1 MLYSVALAGGDLYV
15 QAEGEI
21 VIDGEPIGQLAPAL
35 VRDLEVG
42 PHQLRVVSGCNVA
55 SQAVE
60 IREGLVTRAELELE
74 EASGTLLVSSVPDG
88 AEIRRDGASLGHT
101 PAEVALPCGPSRIS
115 VVLDGYHPVQHDLT
129 LVPDERRD
137 LRLELDPLRFGTLVV
152 VPDPIEA
159 SVLVDERVLGTGP
172 VTVEGLLVG
181 DHLVEVRHLGL
192 PSVRRTVTVVE
203 DEVERLEVSLVAAW
217 AGPEMAPAAQLE
229 AARERRA
236 RLRQRALATTLAGLG
251 AGAATLGGVT
261 WSHANSAYGT
271 YLSLEDRSEAES
283 WYADE
288 VRPRQVAVV
297 VDLSV
302 AAALVGAGT
311 WLWVR
316 S

>member
-1 MLYSVALAGGDLYV
+1 MLFGVALAGGDLYV

-21 VIDGEPIGQLAPAL
+21 VVDGEPVGQVAPAL
-35 VRDLEVG
+35 VRGLEVG
-42 PHQLRVVSGCNVA
+42 PHQLRVVSGCEVGEL
-55 SQAVE
+55 AVE
-60 IREGLVTRAELELE
+60 IREGLVTRAEPEL
-74 EASGTLLVSSVPDG
+74 APATGTLLVSSTPEG
-88 AEIRRDGASLGHT
+88 ADVRREGLSLGHT
-101 PAEVALPCGPSRIS
+101 PAEVTLPCGPSRVS

-137 LRLELDPLRFGTLVV
+137 LTLELEPLRFGTLVV

-159 SVLVDERVLGTGP
+159 SVLVDERVLGQGP

-181 DHLVEVRHLGL
+181 DHVVEVRQLGL

-217 AGPEMAPAAQLE
+217 AGPELAPAAQLE

-236 RLRQRALATTLAGLG
+236 RIRQRALATTLAGLG
-251 AGAATLGGVT
+251 AGAAALGGVT
-261 WSHANSAYGT
+261 WSHAHDAYGT
-271 YLSLEDRSEAES
+271 YLALERQDEAEV
-283 WYADE
+283 WYAE
-288 VRPRQVAVV
+288 QIRPRQVAVV

-302 AAALVGAGT
+302 AAALWGAGT
-311 WLWVR
+311 WIWVR